1 MDLKAIGRRIKIARE
16 QKGLTQEAL
25 AELVDLTPM
34 HISVIERGFK
44 PTKLETFCRIA
55 NVLGVSADTLLQ
67 DVIDCSANS
76 VPSELDTLL
85 KDLPAKERRKIYIA
99 SKLISMPITKMA
111 KPASKQSK
119 DCLLVFF
126 SHNSTDFDKPLSLL

>member
-67 DVIDCSANS
+67 DVIDCSAAS
-76 VPSELDTLL
+76 VPSELDDLL
-85 KDLPAKERRKIYIA
+85 KDLPIKERRKIYHCVKAYI
-99 SKLISMPITKMA
+99 ITKMA

-119 DCLLVFF
+119 DCLLAFF
-126 SHNSTDFDKPLSLL
+126 LHHSTDFDIPPDIL

>member
-55 NVLGVSADTLLQ
+55 NVLGVSADTLLPTRFFTRHFRMPTTPRTGLHVTTVAH
-67 DVIDCSANS
+67 VIPTRKSA
-76 VPSELDTLL
+76 
-85 KDLPAKERRKIYIA
+85 IG
-99 SKLISMPITKMA
+99 
-111 KPASKQSK
+111 
-119 DCLLVFF
+119 
-126 SHNSTDFDKPLSLL
+126 

>member
-55 NVLGVSADTLLQ
+55 NILGVSADTLLQ
-67 DVIDCSANS
+67 DVIDCSAAS
-76 VPSELDTLL
+76 VLSELDDLL
-85 KDLPAKERRKIYIA
+85 KDLPIKERRKIYRCIEA
-99 SKLISMPITKMA
+99 YIEA
-111 KPASKQSK
+111 Y
-119 DCLLVFF
+119 
-126 SHNSTDFDKPLSLL
+126 HEEN

>member
-67 DVIDCSANS
+67 DVIDCSAAS
-76 VPSELDTLL
+76 VPSELDDLL
-85 KDLPAKERRKIYIA
+85 KDLPIKERRKIYRCIEA
-99 SKLISMPITKMA
+99 YIEA
-111 KPASKQSK
+111 Y
-119 DCLLVFF
+119 
-126 SHNSTDFDKPLSLL
+126 HEEN

>member
-16 QKGLTQEAL
+16 QKDLTQEAL

-44 PTKLETFCRIA
+44 PTKLETSCRIA

-85 KDLPAKERRKIYIA
+85 KDLPAKERRKIYHCVKAYIDA
-99 SKLISMPITKMA
+99 Y
-111 KPASKQSK
+111 
-119 DCLLVFF
+119 
-126 SHNSTDFDKPLSLL
+126 HENG

>member
-1 MDLKAIGRRIKIARE
+1 MDLKAIGQRIKIARE

-44 PTKLETFCRIA
+44 PTKLETLCRIA

-85 KDLPAKERRKIYIA
+85 KDLPIKERRKIYRCIEA
-99 SKLISMPITKMA
+99 YIEA
-111 KPASKQSK
+111 Y
-119 DCLLVFF
+119 
-126 SHNSTDFDKPLSLL
+126 HEEN

>member
-1 MDLKAIGRRIKIARE
+1 MDLKAIGRRIKMARE

-25 AELVDLTPM
+25 AELVDLKPM

-44 PTKLETFCRIA
+44 HTKLETFCRIA

-85 KDLPAKERRKIYIA
+85 KDLPGKERRKIYRCIEA
-99 SKLISMPITKMA
+99 YIEA
-111 KPASKQSK
+111 Y
-119 DCLLVFF
+119 
-126 SHNSTDFDKPLSLL
+126 HEEN

>member
-16 QKGLTQEAL
+16 QKDLTQEAL

-67 DVIDCSANS
+67 DVIDCSAAS
-76 VPSELDTLL
+76 VPSELDDLL
-85 KDLPAKERRKIYIA
+85 KDLPIAKSTAA
-99 SKLISMPITKMA
+99 SKPISRLTTK
-111 KPASKQSK
+111 KTNPTSKQSPK

-126 SHNSTDFDKPLSLL
+126 SHNSTDFDKPFSLL

>member
-25 AELVDLTPM
+25 AELLDLTPM

-67 DVIDCSANS
+67 DVIDCSAAS
-76 VPSELDTLL
+76 VPSGLDDLL
-85 KDLPAKERRKIYIA
+85 KDLPIKERRKIYRCIEA
-99 SKLISMPITKMA
+99 YIEA
-111 KPASKQSK
+111 Y
-119 DCLLVFF
+119 
-126 SHNSTDFDKPLSLL
+126 HEEN

>member
-44 PTKLETFCRIA
+44 PTKLETFCNIA
-55 NVLGVSADTLLQ
+55 NVLDVSADTLLQ
-67 DVIDCSANS
+67 DVINRSANS

-85 KDLPAKERRKIYIA
+85 KDLPAKERRKIYHCVKAYIDA
-99 SKLISMPITKMA
+99 Y
-111 KPASKQSK
+111 
-119 DCLLVFF
+119 
-126 SHNSTDFDKPLSLL
+126 HENG

>member
-16 QKGLTQEAL
+16 QKDLTQEAL

-55 NVLGVSADTLLQ
+55 NALGVSADTLLQ

-76 VPSELDTLL
+76 VPSELDDLL
-85 KDLPAKERRKIYIA
+85 KDLPIKERRKIYRCIEA
-99 SKLISMPITKMA
+99 YIEA
-111 KPASKQSK
+111 Y
-119 DCLLVFF
+119 
-126 SHNSTDFDKPLSLL
+126 HEEN